1 MGIVDMK
8 NYLVIFS
15 GNPLQTQL
23 EVVNQ
28 CDTSL
33 RFPLK
38 RHDEIPAEVQ
48 EYVSGAI
55 ADCNFDAFYGF
66 ERTTDAGRWF
76 KGLDGQEDRY
86 ILQAEDTLS
95 DKVTVILMSQLA
107 KLKNSHFEADSRG
120 KNGELFVI
128 NTANP
133 DKKAEFRPITLDIT
147 SATRKKPM
155 PNTNNLHVSIV
166 ELVGGLVLCEEV
178 GEKRTLPEVG
188 SGSGKGVQKGQHADP
203 ARKFAN
209 SAGCKC
215 KKTDRPVPS
224 KDSAEPSVHPKPD
237 QPVPPKGDDES
248 DNDRLGFVFDSI

>member
-86 ILQAEDTLS
+86 ILQA
-95 DKVTVILMSQLA
+95 
-107 KLKNSHFEADSRG
+107 DSRG

-188 SGSGKGVQKGQHADP
+188 
-203 ARKFAN
+203 
-209 SAGCKC
+209 
-215 KKTDRPVPS
+215 
-224 KDSAEPSVHPKPD
+224 
-237 QPVPPKGDDES
+237 
-248 DNDRLGFVFDSI
+248 